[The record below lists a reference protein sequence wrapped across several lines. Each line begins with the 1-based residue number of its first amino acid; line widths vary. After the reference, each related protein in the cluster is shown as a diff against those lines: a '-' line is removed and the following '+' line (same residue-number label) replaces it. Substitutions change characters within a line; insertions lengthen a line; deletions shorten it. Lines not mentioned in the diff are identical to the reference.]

1 MWNSPIDE
9 IVFSLRKPP
18 ANDSGKVIAARHDAQ
33 WEMVNMDPEVFTSY
47 EDIAKLPASIR
58 SIFKEFKVDVRPNS
72 DLEKY
77 LELCERAE
85 ETIGLLSEVQSAE
98 LHHAQRVFLA
108 IVEGG
113 TLTGSEEKTAFKG
126 SLARI
131 ATNPLDPKTPGGSH
145 ALNMVFELEFLQYIR
160 HRGLTARLGEPDI
173 VVSAPFGEYYVACK
187 TINSLANI
195 RANLDKGSVQ
205 VANKGKGVIALNFEP
220 HICFDRPYEAQT
232 VFEVYA
238 VIENHLNG
246 LYSRFQQLLDSRL
259 ASGGFDG
266 VALQTSCMA
275 VIAESP
281 SDMDTVTHTVY
292 YSRSQLQSK
301 SASDRF
307 YWFKHSML
315 GLVSRLL
322 RDY

>member
-1 MWNSPIDE
+1 
-9 IVFSLRKPP
+9 
-18 ANDSGKVIAARHDAQ
+18 
-33 WEMVNMDPEVFTSY
+33 MDPEIFTSY
-47 EDIAKLPASIR
+47 EEIAKLPTKVR
-58 SIFKEFKVDVRPNS
+58 SIFKEFKVDILPGS

-77 LELCERAE
+77 LQLCERAE
-85 ETIGLLSEVQSAE
+85 ETIGLLSEAQSAE

-108 IVEGG
+108 IVEGN
-113 TLTGSEEKTAFKG
+113 TLPSSEEKTAFKS
-126 SLARI
+126 SLSQI

-160 HRGLTARLGEPDI
+160 RRGLTAQLGEPDI
-173 VVSAPFGEYYVACK
+173 VVSAPFGKYFVACK
-187 TINSLANI
+187 TINSLENI
-195 RANLDKGSVQ
+195 SRNLNKGSTQ
-205 VANKGKGVIALNFEP
+205 ITNKGQGIIALNFEP

-232 VFEVYA
+232 VFEVFA

-246 LYSRFQQLLDSRL
+246 LYSKFQQLLDSRL

-292 YSRSQLQSK
+292 YSRSQLQSQD
-301 SASDRF
+301 ASERF
-307 YWFKHSML
+307 FWFKHSML
-315 GLVSRLL
+315 GAVSKLMHG
-322 RDY
+322 Y

>member
-1 MWNSPIDE
+1 
-9 IVFSLRKPP
+9 
-18 ANDSGKVIAARHDAQ
+18 
-33 WEMVNMDPEVFTSY
+33 MDPDVFTSY
-47 EDIAKLPASIR
+47 EDIAKFPAIIR
-58 SIFKEFKVDVRPNS
+58 SIFKEFKIDIRPNS

-85 ETIGLLSEVQSAE
+85 EMVELLSEVQSTD

-108 IVEGG
+108 IVEGSA
-113 TLTGSEEKTAFKG
+113 LSSSEEKAAFKS

-145 ALNMVFELEFLQYIR
+145 ALNMVFELELLQYIR
-160 HRGLTARLGEPDI
+160 HRGLKARLGEPDI

-205 VANKGKGVIALNFEP
+205 VANKGNGVIALNFEP
-220 HICFDRPYEAQT
+220 HICFDKPYEAQT
-232 VFEVYA
+232 VFEVFA
-238 VIENHLNG
+238 VIENHLNS
-246 LYSRFQQLLDSRL
+246 LYSRFQKLLDSRL
-259 ASGGFDG
+259 ESGGFDG

-275 VIAESP
+275 VIAQSP

-292 YSRSQLQSK
+292 YSRSQLQNK
-301 SASDRF
+301 SSSDRF

-315 GLVSRLL
+315 GSASRLF
-322 RDY
+322 RNY

>member
-1 MWNSPIDE
+1 
-9 IVFSLRKPP
+9 
-18 ANDSGKVIAARHDAQ
+18 
-33 WEMVNMDPEVFTSY
+33 MDPEVFTSY
-47 EDIAKLPASIR
+47 EDIAKLPTTIR
-58 SIFKEFKVDVRPNS
+58 SIFKKFKVDILPGS

-85 ETIGLLSEVQSAE
+85 ETIGLLSEAQSAE

-108 IVEGG
+108 IVEAS
-113 TLTGSEEKTAFKG
+113 TLPSSEEKTAFKS

-131 ATNPLDPKTPGGSH
+131 ATNPLDPKTPNGSH

-160 HRGLTARLGEPDI
+160 RRGLTAQLGEPDI

-187 TINSLANI
+187 TINSLENI
-195 RANLDKGSVQ
+195 RRNLTKGSIQ
-205 VANKGKGVIALNFEP
+205 IANKGWGIIALNFEP

-232 VFEVYA
+232 VFEVFA
-238 VIENHLNG
+238 VIEDHLNG
-246 LYSRFQQLLDSRL
+246 LYSKFQQLLDSRL

-292 YSRSQLQSK
+292 YSRSQLQSQD
-301 SASDRF
+301 ASDRF

-315 GLVSRLL
+315 GVASRLM
-322 RDY
+322 RGY